1 MLMWIATL
9 APMFLIAPRIVRWK
23 PTWLG
28 GVIACFVSIIV
39 SGIAGLA
46 MAYVV
51 SDVTGA
57 VRVGEAL
64 TSAFGKWGIATIA
77 SPFVCAFAVRRRR

>member
-9 APMFLIAPRIVRWK
+9 APVFLIAPRIVRWK
-23 PTWLG
+23 PNWLG
-28 GVIACFVSIIV
+28 GVIACFASIIA
-39 SGIAGLA
+39 SAIAGLA
-46 MAYVV
+46 LAYVV

-57 VRVGEAL
+57 VRAGEAL
-64 TSAFGKWGIATIA
+64 GSAIGKWGIATIA

>member
-23 PTWLG
+23 PNWLG
-28 GVIACFVSIIV
+28 GVIACFASIIA
-39 SGIAGLA
+39 SAIAGLA
-46 MAYVV
+46 LAYVL

-57 VRVGEAL
+57 VRAGEVVG
-64 TSAFGKWGIATIA
+64 SAIGKWGIATIA
-77 SPFVCAFAVRRRR
+77 SPFVCAFAVMRGR

>member
-9 APMFLIAPRIVRWK
+9 APMFLIAPWVVRWK
-23 PTWLG
+23 PNWLG
-28 GVIACFVSIIV
+28 GVIACFASIIA
-39 SGIAGLA
+39 SGLAGLA
-46 MAYVV
+46 LAYVV

-64 TSAFGKWGIATIA
+64 TSAIGKWGIATIA
-77 SPFVCAFAVRRRR
+77 SPFVCAFAVRRHR